1 MKKAFCRQSGGDCFP
16 QILGSSTSCQVEQ
29 QRLPNITT
37 YRSLARART
46 PSQEQARCTAKR
58 TDFAWPYAAPPEYE
72 QYGMAWEMSRCPSGI
87 PDLASRNF
95 SIFFSCRSS
104 QSEVKSLNKT
114 VGYAKRSF
122 FLTFL
127 KAFCG

>member
-1 MKKAFCRQSGGDCFP
+1 MKTAFCRQSGGDCFP

-95 SIFFSCRSS
+95 SIFLAAEAVNR
-104 QSEVKSLNKT
+104 KSK
-114 VGYAKRSF
+114 V
-122 FLTFL
+122 
-127 KAFCG
+127 